1 VVNQAV
7 IRAGTAE
14 FGLVNVPKCLYK
26 FFKEERFARGLVDR
40 GEIRIGTLYEFRRT
54 DGWDE
59 LRSDVSEGEFTFS
72 LSSKTPET
80 ITADSAP
87 WYLKQIVE
95 KLGMPILS
103 HGGTLNAV
111 ATHPDAFIYCTTER
125 DRSEGIESYGT
136 FSVLIHD
143 PESFFRAVTAHLT
156 DDLTVVAR
164 QPHGFAAPC
173 LYLEREVHLTSS
185 KDEVLE
191 PPFALI
197 KPRGKS
203 SEREVRAIWHPLRP
217 NPAAFITTIPELTT
231 CCSLV

>member
-1 VVNQAV
+1 MVNQTV

-14 FGLVNVPKCLYK
+14 FGLVNVPACLYK
-26 FFKEERFARGLVDR
+26 FFKEERFARNLVDR

-54 DGWDE
+54 EGWDK
-59 LRSDVSEGEFTFS
+59 LRGDVSEGEFTFS
-72 LSSKTPET
+72 LYSNTPET

-87 WYLKQIVE
+87 WYLRQIVE
-95 KLGMPILS
+95 KLGTPILS
-103 HGGTLNAV
+103 HGGTLNAI
-111 ATHPDAFIYCTTER
+111 ANHPDAFIYCATEC

-136 FSVLIHD
+136 FGVFIHD

-156 DDLTVVAR
+156 DTLAKVSR
-164 QPHGFAAPC
+164 QPHGYAAPC

-191 PPFALI
+191 PLFALV
-197 KPRGKS
+197 KPPNRS

-217 NPAAFITTIPELTT
+217 NPTAFIASIPELTAY
-231 CCSLV
+231 CSLI